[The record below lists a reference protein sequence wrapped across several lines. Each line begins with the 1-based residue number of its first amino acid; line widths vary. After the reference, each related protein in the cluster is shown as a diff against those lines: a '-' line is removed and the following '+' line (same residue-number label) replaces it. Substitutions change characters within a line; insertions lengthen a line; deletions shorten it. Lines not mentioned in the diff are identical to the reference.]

1 MSISL
6 HFKQKNSEIVVS
18 LSVYQE
24 IEKDG
29 NNQRHF
35 TKKQTTLLVL
45 NRNLSLLCEK
55 WNSPTTIENV
65 LLKCC
70 VVCSQ
75 LYTNQK
81 KKMKNNIFDENC
93 FFTSSLLVELLLNT
107 SFLQQNIMLCVLLTN
122 INTMKKQE

>member
-1 MSISL
+1 MSIPL
-6 HFKQKNSEIVVS
+6 HFKQKNIEIVVS

-35 TKKQTTLLVL
+35 TKEQTTLLVL
-45 NRNLSLLCEK
+45 NRKLSLLCEK

-81 KKMKNNIFDENC
+81 KKNE
-93 FFTSSLLVELLLNT
+93 
-107 SFLQQNIMLCVLLTN
+107 
-122 INTMKKQE
+122 KQHF